1 MNLVDFV
8 PNSVP
13 IGADK
18 IFNGEGTR
26 TCGYLR
32 NKFIFF
38 AGAARAKFFFI
49 KYNLLLPIWYI
60 DTLVTGML
68 GTPTLRVSKK
78 LTFY

>member
-8 PNSVP
+8 PNYVP

-26 TCGYLR
+26 TCGYLS

-38 AGAARAKFFFI
+38 AGAARAKFFFYQI
-49 KYNLLLPIWYI
+49 QPPATYLIYRYSSNWNARYSH
-60 DTLVTGML
+60 T
-68 GTPTLRVSKK
+68 
-78 LTFY
+78 

>member
-8 PNSVP
+8 PNYVP

-32 NKFIFF
+32 NKFIFLPVLQEPS
-38 AGAARAKFFFI
+38 FFLSNTTACYLFDI
-49 KYNLLLPIWYI
+49 SIL
-60 DTLVTGML
+60 
-68 GTPTLRVSKK
+68 
-78 LTFY
+78 